1 MKMKFINMILAAG
14 ILTVASSCVEENLDI
29 QTPPV
34 QENDGIQDKMSGQ
47 VILKFDDSLSD
58 LLDRI
63 DLTGGPAT
71 RSGVNTVDEILEI
84 IGGYKLERVF
94 PVNKATED
102 QSREAGLHLWYV
114 VYFDESQNVDDV
126 VKKLSVLGEVQSAA
140 PVRTIKKAYDGKVI
154 PYRPSRRTMTK
165 ADGTENEEEK
175 NLKMQWNLINN
186 GHIEEYVIKEGV
198 DYPSDYPF
206 DKEAEEK
213 FIAGSDVNCKS
224 AWERCTGDESI
235 IVAVLDEGIRL
246 DHPDLK
252 DNIWTNEDEAAG
264 SEDNDENG
272 YAGDVHGYNFID
284 GSGTITWDSY
294 GDTGHGTHVSGII
307 AAVNNNGKGIR
318 SIAGGDYSA
327 NKPGVKLM
335 SCQVFSGTAA
345 SNTVRLA
352 RAIKYAADNGAV
364 ILQCSF
370 GYNSG
375 SANPYLYGESGFKTE
390 EEWEKYC
397 PLEKTALDYFIHNAG
412 SDNGPIKGGI
422 PIFASGN
429 EYAPQAGFPGAS
441 EGCISVASIAGDY
454 TPSTFTN
461 YGEGTKI
468 AAPGGDQ
475 DYYFDY
481 QQGDDVTERGAVG
494 CILSTLPDHVS
505 ENTGYGY
512 MEGTS
517 MACPHVSGVAALGLS
532 YAIQKHRHFTAEEF
546 RELLFASCTAID
558 SYMTGTKF
566 YYKWQVDASSLIHPD
581 RLILS
586 KYSKNMG
593 AGLVNAGKL
602 LDAIDKGAGEPMK
615 FPNIYVKA
623 GSKVAVNP
631 SAYLDG
637 TSFTIEVSD
646 QSIASVTKN
655 EQNGI
660 FTFEGLKNGFTSAT
674 ISWGETSQSFVITV
688 STSDSASGWL

>member
-186 GHIEEYVIKEGV
+186 GYVSDYVIKEGV

-206 DKEAEEK
+206 GKDAEEK

-252 DNIWTNEDEAAG
+252 DNIWTNEDEVAG
-264 SEDNDENG
+264 SEDKDENG

-284 GSGTITWDSY
+284 GSGTIKWDSY

-307 AAVNNNGKGIR
+307 AAVNNNGIGIH
-318 SIAGGDYSA
+318 SIAGGDYA
-327 NKPGVKLM
+327 KKKPGVKLM

-390 EEWEKYC
+390 EEWETYC

-494 CILSTLPDHVS
+494 CILSTLPEHVS
-505 ENTGYGY
+505 EGSGYGY

-532 YAIQKHRHFTAEEF
+532 YAAQQHRHFTAEEF
-546 RELLFASCTAID
+546 RELLFDSCTAID

-566 YYKWQVDASSLIHPD
+566 YYQWQVDASSLIHPD

-586 KYSKNMG
+586 KYRNNMG

-602 LDAIDKGAGEPMK
+602 LDAIDNGAGEPMK

-623 GSKVAVNP
+623 GSKVAANP

-660 FTFEGLKNGFTSAT
+660 FTFEGLKSGFTSAT
-674 ISWGETSQSFVITV
+674 ISWGGNSQSFVITV

>member
-175 NLKMQWNLINN
+175 NLKMQWNLINK

-206 DKEAEEK
+206 DKDAEEK

-252 DNIWTNEDEAAG
+252 DNIWTNEDEVAG
-264 SEDNDENG
+264 SEDKDENG

-468 AAPGGDQ
+468 ARPGLLL
-475 DYYFDY
+475 
-481 QQGDDVTERGAVG
+481 R
-494 CILSTLPDHVS
+494 LS
-505 ENTGYGY
+505 
-512 MEGTS
+512 
-517 MACPHVSGVAALGLS
+517 
-532 YAIQKHRHFTAEEF
+532 
-546 RELLFASCTAID
+546 
-558 SYMTGTKF
+558 
-566 YYKWQVDASSLIHPD
+566 
-581 RLILS
+581 
-586 KYSKNMG
+586 
-593 AGLVNAGKL
+593 AGR
-602 LDAIDKGAGEPMK
+602 
-615 FPNIYVKA
+615 
-623 GSKVAVNP
+623 
-631 SAYLDG
+631 
-637 TSFTIEVSD
+637 
-646 QSIASVTKN
+646 
-655 EQNGI
+655 
-660 FTFEGLKNGFTSAT
+660 
-674 ISWGETSQSFVITV
+674 
-688 STSDSASGWL
+688 